1 MGFRDTFGENFSTR
15 EVQVKTCLKTLRDML
30 RDDPKLKW
38 PLNCTPDCVRELLK
52 ERACEIEACE
62 IDVQDAYGQTPLM
75 MAVQG
80 RQIQDRYGSWERRRR
95 NPGGCGECLKI
106 LLDNNANAELTNR
119 LGETALHYAL
129 GRESDPGVLELLMK
143 KMQ

>member
-1 MGFRDTFGENFSTR
+1 MGFGDKFWDYFSTM
-15 EVQVKTCLKTLRDML
+15 EVQVKACLKTLRDML
-30 RDDPKLKW
+30 RDDPKLKC

-80 RQIQDRYGSWERRRR
+80 RRIQDRYGRWERRR

-129 GRESDPGVLELLMK
+129 RRESDPEVLELLMK